1 MFGALIAPIVSPEVL
16 PSLRKKSSKAN
27 ITKGKTKIMK
37 NVLATAASAL
47 VGLVAGALVG
57 NPYFALVGL
66 AIGVILSVV
75 QSEVQPKYSQ
85 YAVLGACMAWGINIL
100 GLFFGLGIPYIS
112 LASIFIVGCAGAL
125 MGVGYFGSGKLLK

>member
-1 MFGALIAPIVSPEVL
+1 
-16 PSLRKKSSKAN
+16 
-27 ITKGKTKIMK
+27 MK

-47 VGLVAGALVG
+47 VGLVVGALVG
-57 NPYFALVGL
+57 NPSLALVGL
-66 AIGVILSVV
+66 VIGVIFSFL

-85 YAVLGACMAWGINIL
+85 YAVLGACMAWGINIF